1 MTAPNTGQTAAA
13 AAADAKEAVRDHL
26 PPPGASMVP
35 PASGGGPA
43 ATPNVVI
50 TEAHLDAIRV
60 ALAVVQRPAVSTTLQ
75 GYSQTVSA
83 LTDLLNR
90 GAAALRLKA

>member
-13 AAADAKEAVRDHL
+13 AGSDAKEAARDHL
-26 PPPGASMVP
+26 PPPPATSAGMPTA
-35 PASGGGPA
+35 ASGA
-43 ATPNVVI
+43 ATPNIVI

-60 ALAVVQRPAVSTTLQ
+60 ALAALQRPAVSTTLQ

-90 GAAALRLKA
+90 GAAALHLQV